1 MRMKEAI
8 DIKFTE
14 QIVTPEI
21 MKMILNLDDLVYK
34 MKMRKILI
42 WLT

>member
-8 DIKFTE
+8 YIKFTK
-14 QIVTPEI
+14 QIATPEI
-21 MKMILNLDDLVYK
+21 MKMLLNLDDLVYK